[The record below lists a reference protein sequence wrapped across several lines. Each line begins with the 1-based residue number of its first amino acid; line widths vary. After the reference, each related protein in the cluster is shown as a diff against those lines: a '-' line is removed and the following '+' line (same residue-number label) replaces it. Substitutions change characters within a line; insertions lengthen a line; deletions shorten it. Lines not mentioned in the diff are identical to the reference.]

1 MVAGRPERFRRSR
14 AQRSKPASAED
25 ERLRDQESDRR
36 LIEAQNA
43 LLKQLITVY
52 DQMTGM
58 VLQGAD
64 IGAVT
69 RLLAQLI
76 VRPVRVFNALLQPLA
91 AASPEGGSTDSHE
104 EASERPGWVPDERQ
118 IAQILE
124 NLADGRRPVRVPPMP
139 GLAVAAGV
147 IVAPIL
153 AGDDTLGYLTI
164 FELPET
170 SDSNSLD
177 LLVAQH
183 AATVYALTLTRE
195 RLSADVANRL
205 REDLLEGLLLGELSD
220 PMETERRAA
229 LLGYN
234 AGRAYRV
241 LIVRPE
247 MGNGA
252 DDLAGRRRVL
262 ESMVEFVGRVARDAI
277 AVRRSEEVVVLVPET
292 IDDRQTLV
300 NAAADL
306 GRAIVER
313 MRHPFPA
320 TSLTA
325 AVSAPCY
332 ELSRL
337 PSTYSQAKRTLAAAK
352 QFGRDGQITTFEEL
366 GIYRLLFQ
374 VPNASELR
382 GFVDQVLGA
391 LVDYDQRHESD
402 LLRTLAAY
410 LRHHGRLQSAAR
422 DLVVHVNTVTYR
434 LQRIRE
440 VAGLDLDDAEDR
452 LTAQVALKI
461 YEGIERS

>member
-1 MVAGRPERFRRSR
+1 MVAGRPERFRRTR
-14 AQRSKPASAED
+14 AQRTTPTSAEGARPGEQD
-25 ERLRDQESDRR
+25 TDRR
-36 LIEAQNA
+36 LLEAQNA
-43 LLKQLITVY
+43 LLKQLISVY
-52 DQMTGM
+52 DQMTAM

-69 RLLAQLI
+69 RLLAQMI
-76 VRPVRVFNALLQPLA
+76 VRPVLVFNALLQPLA
-91 AASPEGGSTDSHE
+91 SASPEG
-104 EASERPGWVPDERQ
+104 EATQDADGQPRWVPGERQ

-124 NLADGRRPVRVPPMP
+124 NLADGRRPVRIPPMP
-139 GLAVAAGV
+139 GLEVAAGV

-170 SDSNSLD
+170 SDSSSLD

-220 PMETERRAA
+220 PMETERRAG
-229 LLGYN
+229 LLGYESS
-234 AGRAYRV
+234 RDYRV

-247 MGNGA
+247 MGSGV
-252 DDLAGRRRVL
+252 DDLTARRRVL
-262 ESMVEFVGRVARDAI
+262 ESTVELAGRIARDAI
-277 AVRRSEEVVVLVPET
+277 AVRRSEEVVILAPEI
-292 IDDRQTLV
+292 IDGRQPLV
-300 NAAADL
+300 NPAVDL
-306 GRAIVER
+306 GRAIFER
-313 MRHPFPA
+313 MRYPFPGI
-320 TSLTA
+320 TLTA
-325 AVSAPCY
+325 AVSAPCRD
-332 ELSRL
+332 LAQL
-337 PSTYSQAKRTLAAAK
+337 PSTYAQAKRTLAAAK
-352 QFGRDGQITTFEEL
+352 QFGREGQITTFEEL

-382 GFVDQVLGA
+382 RFADQVLGT
-391 LVDYDQRHESD
+391 LVEYDLRHESD

-461 YEGIERS
+461 YEGMVRG